1 MKKNKSLPVRET
13 TKEEWQKELELD
25 PNYKERPLE
34 PDWRPMQQSIDRLV
48 IERDALKK
56 ENLELKYR
64 FEKLLDNGIELSD
77 EQEKVL
83 KGNL

>member
-1 MKKNKSLPVRET
+1 
-13 TKEEWQKELELD
+13 
-25 PNYKERPLE
+25 
-34 PDWRPMQQSIDRLV
+34 MQQSIDRLV